1 MARYEC
7 PGFTLGCTSFVR
19 PASYVEGVRFG
30 AALCRDVSVLLFE
43 SGAHGECPLTE
54 REAREIARIG
64 DGEGTTFSVHL
75 PVDGDFSTPESAL
88 RVQRGALAAVDR
100 AAPLRAHSFVLHVAF
115 PACTAEMRPGHQAM
129 SNSSNC
135 SGMGMRARPNCTP
148 RAFAATMP
156 SACRWR
162 MASRSVWAT

>member
-75 PVDGDFSTPESAL
+75 PVDGDFSLSL
-88 RVQRGALAAVDR
+88 I
-100 AAPLRAHSFVLHVAF
+100 HI
-115 PACTAEMRPGHQAM
+115 
-129 SNSSNC
+129 
-135 SGMGMRARPNCTP
+135 
-148 RAFAATMP
+148 
-156 SACRWR
+156 
-162 MASRSVWAT
+162 